1 MTGTGAGAIVSQLDP
16 AARAR
21 PRRATRSLRSRRQA
35 VGRSRAVQTAGEKL
49 ETAYPPRR
57 AAAAQM
63 RGALRAYLSD
73 QALDAKAAY
82 DVVLAADEAFINAV
96 GHAGGAGDA
105 IRVSASVSKSEVSV
119 EVRDG
124 GAGFTYLRSHQR
136 SIPDVRRPDGRGVFL
151 IESLMD
157 EVSVSSG
164 ARGTVVRM
172 VRHLA

>member
-1 MTGTGAGAIVSQLDP
+1 MTGTGAGAIVSQFDP

-21 PRRATRSLRSRRQA
+21 PRRATRSLRRRGPP
-35 VGRSRAVQTAGEKL
+35 VGPTRAARTAGEKL

-63 RGALRAYLSD
+63 RRTLRAYLSG
-73 QALDAKAAY
+73 QALDAKAVF

-96 GHAGGAGDA
+96 GHAGAVGDA

-119 EVRDG
+119 EVQDG

>member
-1 MTGTGAGAIVSQLDP
+1 MTGTGAGAIVSQFDP

-21 PRRATRSLRSRRQA
+21 PRRATRSLRRRGPP
-35 VGRSRAVQTAGEKL
+35 VGPTRAARTAGEKL

-63 RGALRAYLSD
+63 RRALRAYLSE
-73 QALDAKAAY
+73 QSVDAKAVY
-82 DVVLAADEAFINAV
+82 DIVLAADEAFINAV
-96 GHAGGAGDA
+96 GHAGGVGDA
-105 IRVSASVSKSEVSV
+105 IRVSASVSESEVSV
-119 EVRDG
+119 EVQDG
-124 GAGFTYLRSHQR
+124 GAGFTYRRSHAR

-151 IESLMD
+151 MESLMD

-164 ARGTVVRM
+164 TRGTVVRM